1 MHQLHSWEK
10 REEPEGCWCRCCAHL
25 QSLCG
30 SQALCCALSFLAHE
44 WPQTAVV
51 WPPILAASIVATSH
65 HISPV
70 SSHSLSVMC
79 LSSLARARAGELS
92 SSRESGC
99 KQTTSS
105 FLSSRHRRFLNP
117 RECVSDPIL
126 NFLIFC
132 RFNQVSMRAFDFA
145 SFTSWLRREPFERK
159 TRSDTLP
166 QRRTPVF
173 FLFPTIG
180 NPRAEL
186 AFLAFLQ
193 ENQSLFV
200 LSVVSATGLQMAMY
214 SLRHCSQ
221 SVRSTNMCF
230 ISICFFFFFCCNSD
244 EGDS

>member
-79 LSSLARARAGELS
+79 PSSLARARAGELS

-126 NFLIFC
+126 NFLFFC

-145 SFTSWLRREPFERK
+145 SFTSWLRRAFWKENAIRYSSSTPH
-159 TRSDTLP
+159 SGLLSLP
-166 QRRTPVF
+166 NNR
-173 FLFPTIG
+173 
-180 NPRAEL
+180 
-186 AFLAFLQ
+186 
-193 ENQSLFV
+193 
-200 LSVVSATGLQMAMY
+200 
-214 SLRHCSQ
+214 
-221 SVRSTNMCF
+221 
-230 ISICFFFFFCCNSD
+230 
-244 EGDS
+244 